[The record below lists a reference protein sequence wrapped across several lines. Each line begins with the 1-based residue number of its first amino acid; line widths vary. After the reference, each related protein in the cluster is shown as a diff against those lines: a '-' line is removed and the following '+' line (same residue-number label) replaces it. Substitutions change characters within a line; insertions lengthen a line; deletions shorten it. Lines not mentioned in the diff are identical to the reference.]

1 MSRTAAAV
9 MIQRFVRSRV
19 LSSGQA
25 ARNMWTNITSNDALE
40 KLRALYLDERAIR
53 AGAKDS
59 ALYTDEMLAKREA
72 LRTHELVHR
81 SLENLWVSIPR
92 VAADS
97 LSMDEYMT
105 LARKLYLITMVEQ
118 RMLDK
123 LDPNEWRDDAHIDF
137 KSDGHGKSTLTKD
150 EFFAAWFECADV
162 HTIEVSAPVYA
173 GWLDK
178 KAEQMTKPFSGP
190 TPNPSMLEGLN
201 VREWRSD
208 ADIMAFLMSPFSG
221 GNRTVD
227 NGSFKKKNRHNSID
241 SFPSPGE
248 LPPVSAS
255 FRKSRRHSSD
265 EIPLTTRFDVGAQK
279 RWFDA
284 VKEEELRE
292 NETVKQLA
300 RAALDAAAAELSFK
314 KKNMMALGGRGGSGG
329 GSEASGYMT
338 PRDET
343 HHMVADPRLQPWVAP
358 GTWVPDGLGRDHSI
372 NMAKMRAKEAHD
384 DFLLSD
390 KRAKEL
396 AAQALN
402 MRSPHNRPRRR
413 SVDAVPLRWQ
423 TDANGRLWV
432 ERDDR

>member
-1 MSRTAAAV
+1 MPMSRTAAAV

-25 ARNMWTNITSNDALE
+25 ARNMWSNITSNDALE

-72 LRTHELVHR
+72 LRTHEVVHR

-123 LDPNEWRDDAHIDF
+123 LDPNEWRDDAQIDF

-178 KAEQMTKPFSGP
+178 KAEQMTKLFSGP
-190 TPNPSMLEGLN
+190 APNPSLLEGLN

-208 ADIMAFLMSPFSG
+208 AEIMAFLMSPFAG
-221 GNRTVD
+221 GNRTMD
-227 NGSFKKKNRHNSID
+227 NGSFKKNRNKSVD

-248 LPPVSAS
+248 LPPVSES
-255 FRKSRRHSSD
+255 FRKSRRRSSD
-265 EIPLTTRFDVGAQK
+265 EILLTTRFDVGAQK

-292 NETVKQLA
+292 SETVKQLA

-314 KKNMMALGGRGGSGG
+314 KKNMMPLGGRTGSRD
-329 GSEASGYMT
+329 GSEVLGGMT
-338 PRDET
+338 HRD
-343 HHMVADPRLQPWVAP
+343 MVADPKLQPWVAP
-358 GTWVPDGLGRDHSI
+358 GTWLPDGQGRAHSI
-372 NMAKMRAKEAHD
+372 SMAKMRAKEAHD

-390 KRAKEL
+390 KRAREL

-402 MRSPHNRPRRR
+402 MRSPHHRPRRQ
-413 SVDAVPLRWQ
+413 SVGAVPLRWQ